1 MGSPNCKGENLKNPL
16 IRDFSNKNLCH
27 RHKFLKIERHGLCMK
42 KIYSILLTL
51 SLLAG
56 ILSGCGNNSS
66 TSQVDVSKITIWHDK
81 EDAVIEVLQEK
92 VNASGIDV
100 EVVFEKKSD
109 LTEALKMVGN
119 DPKAAPDMY
128 FFAHDKIGV
137 YAEMDILAP
146 ITDIIPAQELDV

>member
-1 MGSPNCKGENLKNPL
+1 M
-16 IRDFSNKNLCH
+16 
-27 RHKFLKIERHGLCMK
+27 
-42 KIYSILLTL
+42 
-51 SLLAG
+51 LAG

-146 ITDIIPAQELDV
+146 ITETTEEPMSDRLLNPSDKIAILFIITPVITFTKNKKKLQVIPITPLNTLYCSRTNLSEVLE